1 MNRFPPLRT
10 SGYPLPPVQHLNKF
24 GKGPAGPWNEVSTG
38 YRNLLDVVLGEAF
51 LKTVLLELSAGEHR
65 QRVEGSLAQLGVAVV
80 GPDSS
85 AEHRA
90 RAEFRLVELPA
101 ALELSAGPPA
111 ALLASAEHYDLGL
124 ELLGQGRIVDV
135 ISLQVQASELT
146 LRLQV
151 LLNQQSELQAWQR
164 HQRFFKTLVECQQR
178 LLRARE
184 EQQLF
189 QDICQLIVEDSDYC
203 MAWVGLA
210 EHDEQRRVLPVAWSG
225 TEQGYLQS
233 AQITWDDSPSAQGPT
248 GRAVREGITV
258 TCSDFLT
265 DPIMARWREAATQR
279 GYRSS
284 LALALID
291 DEGRR
296 LGALTVYSPAPDN
309 FDAEIIALFEQLAK
323 DLALG
328 LTALRNR
335 QSSQRSRAELERITQ
350 QLHYLTASS
359 PCILYALSLRE
370 GRWVTSDVSPNI
382 ERMTGYAV
390 EQALQP
396 DWWSS
401 GVHPDDLTEVLERF
415 GAICQAGFG
424 TQEYRFRHAD
434 GRELWVLDELRK
446 VADDQMVGA
455 WTDISTLKA
464 SQEALRLSERRYRE
478 LFLSNPQP
486 MWVVDRQSLAF
497 LDVNAAALKH
507 YGYTREQFL
516 QLNLFD
522 IRRPSE
528 APRLQEALDAVQE
541 GLGRAGCMRHLKS
554 SGEEILVDIT
564 YHGLQ
569 FAGRPALLVLAQD
582 VTSTELAR
590 QSLEVQ
596 ARRAE
601 ALLQLPGLSEQREES
616 DFIEDVLE
624 LAEDLTGSQVA
635 FVHFVHEDQEVIEL
649 GAWSRR
655 TVQQHCQVVH
665 ESHYPISQAGIW
677 ADALRE
683 ARPVVFN
690 DYSAYPARRG
700 MPEGHTPL
708 VRFIS
713 VPVIEASRVV
723 LLFGVGNKGD
733 PYGDLDVETVQLI
746 ANDLWRIVQ
755 RRRAQERVLQLSR
768 AVEQSPHSVVIT
780 DLKGAIQY
788 VNDSFL
794 RTTGYSRAEVLGQNP
809 RLLKSGQTAP
819 EVYQAMWQALT
830 RGEIWKGELHN
841 RRKDGSIYVESAI
854 LCPIRQ
860 SDGRVTHYVGLKEDI
875 TERQLLEAELARHRH
890 RLEELV
896 DIRTAE
902 LAEATRRAE
911 AANLAKGTFLANMSH
926 EIRTPLNAILGLS
939 YLLRQSGLNPDQAH
953 KLEQV
958 DVAGRHLL
966 AVINQILDLAKIEAG
981 RFQLVETD
989 FGSRELLEE
998 AVRLVEGEAREK
1010 GLELRIDPA
1019 AVDLQVRGDVTRLRQ
1034 ALLNYL
1040 GNAIKFTQ
1048 VGHITVSC
1056 RLEEDEPEPLLR
1068 FEVED
1073 TGCGIEAEQLPRLF
1087 RSFEQLDSGANRRHG
1102 GTGLGLAITARM
1114 AELLGG
1120 QVGVESQLGQGSLFW
1135 FSARLP
1141 RSRGGGTTRLL
1152 SETPPEAAGAGSS
1165 LEELLRA
1172 RFRGARILLAEDHP
1186 VNLQVASELLSR
1198 VGMVVETAVN
1208 GREAL
1213 DLFLSQGFDLALVDL
1228 QMPELDGLEVA
1239 RAIRRLDRGKGLPI
1253 LAMTASVFQEDREAC
1268 RAAGMDDFVAKPV
1281 EPGELYTLLYRWLSG
1296 HSELPSGM
1304 PLLLPTAAAD
1314 PRAEL
1319 LRIPGLESQR
1329 ALAACN
1335 GDASNLLDLLR
1346 QFLLDSQLEL
1356 APLQPADGPLLERP
1370 AHRIKGAAAT
1380 LGAVRLAE
1388 LASRLEQ
1395 AAREGA
1401 LCVQPLELLRAEIAE
1416 LLGLLPAAV
1425 EQPAL
1430 EAPLPPRE
1438 LVQRLCHLLAQGDA
1452 DCLTL
1457 WQQHQPQLS
1466 ALLGDQSVEF
1476 ARLMDRFQF
1485 EDAYR
1490 ILQRFA

>member
-1 MNRFPPLRT
+1 ME
-10 SGYPLPPVQHLNKF
+10 GAH
-24 GKGPAGPWNEVSTG
+24 
-38 YRNLLDVVLGEAF
+38 
-51 LKTVLLELSAGEHR
+51 LKTVLLELSEGEHR
-65 QRVEGSLAQLGVAVV
+65 QQVEDSLAQLGVGVV
-80 GPDSS
+80 GPESS
-85 AEHRA
+85 AEQRA

-101 ALELSAGPPA
+101 ALDLSAGPPA
-111 ALLASAEHYDLGL
+111 ALLASAEHYGLGL
-124 ELLGQGRIVDV
+124 ELLGQGRIIDV
-135 ISLQVQASELT
+135 IPLQAEAGELA

-151 LLNQQSELQAWQR
+151 LLNQRSELQSWQR
-164 HQRFFKTLVECQQR
+164 HQRFFKVLVECQQR
-178 LLRARE
+178 LLRAPD
-184 EQQLF
+184 EQLLF
-189 QDICQLIVEDSDYC
+189 QEICQIIVEDPDYC
-203 MAWVGLA
+203 MAWVGIA
-210 EHDEQRRVLPVAWSG
+210 EHDQKRRVLPVAWSG

-233 AQITWDDSPSAQGPT
+233 VQITWDDAPSAQGPT
-248 GRAVREGITV
+248 GTAVREGITV
-258 TCSDFLT
+258 TCSDFLS
-265 DPIMARWREAATQR
+265 DPIMAPWREAATLR

-284 LALALID
+284 LALPLID
-291 DEGRR
+291 EEGQR
-296 LGALTVYSPAPDN
+296 LGALTVYSPYPKN
-309 FDAEIIALFEQLAK
+309 FDAEIMALFEQLAK
-323 DLALG
+323 ALALG

-335 QSSQRSRAELERITQ
+335 QSSTRSRAELERITQ

-359 PCILYALSLRE
+359 PSVLYALSFRNGE
-370 GRWVTSDVSPNI
+370 WVTRDVSPNI
-382 ERMTGYAV
+382 QRIAGYSV
-390 EQALQP
+390 EQALHP
-396 DWWSS
+396 DWWLFR
-401 GVHPDDLTEVLERF
+401 VHPDDVTEALE
-415 GAICQAGFG
+415 GLHHICENG
-424 TQEYRFRHAD
+424 TGSREYRFLHAQ
-434 GRELWVLDELRK
+434 GHYIWVLDELRR

-464 SQEALRLSERRYRE
+464 SQEALRLSESRYRE
-478 LFLSNPQP
+478 LFFSNPQP
-486 MWVVDRQSLAF
+486 MWVVDRETQGF
-497 LDVNAAALKH
+497 LDVNTAALTH

-522 IRRPSE
+522 IRPPSE
-528 APRLQEALDAVQE
+528 APRLQQALDSVQE
-541 GLGRAGCMRHLKS
+541 GLGRAGCMRHRKS
-554 SGEEILVDIT
+554 TGEEILVDIT

-569 FAGRPALLVLAQD
+569 FDGRPALLVLAQD
-582 VTSTELAR
+582 VTRTELAR
-590 QSLEVQ
+590 QALEVQ

-601 ALLQLPGLSEQREES
+601 ALLQLPVLAEQRGEA

-624 LAEDLTGSQVA
+624 LAEDLTDSQAA
-635 FVHFVHEDQEVIEL
+635 FVHFVHDDQETIEL

-665 ESHYPISQAGIW
+665 ESHYSVSQAGIW
-677 ADALRE
+677 ADALRQS
-683 ARPVVFN
+683 RPVVVN
-690 DYSAYPARRG
+690 DYTACPTRQG
-700 MPEGHTPL
+700 VPEGHTPL
-708 VRFIS
+708 LRFLS
-713 VPVIEASRVV
+713 VPVIEGGKVV
-723 LLFGVGNKGD
+723 LLVGVGNKSSH
-733 PYGDLDVETVQLI
+733 YEDLDVESVQII

-780 DLKGAIQY
+780 DLQGKIQY

-794 RTTGYSRAEVLGQNP
+794 RTTGYSREEVMGQNP
-809 RLLKSGQTAP
+809 RLLKSGQTPP

-841 RRKDGSIYVESAI
+841 RRKDGSTYVESAI

-860 SDGRVTHYVGLKEDI
+860 PDGRVTHYVGLKEDI
-875 TERQLLEAELARHRH
+875 SERQQLEAELANHRH

-939 YLLRQSGLNPDQAH
+939 YLLRQSGLNPEQAH

-989 FGSRELLEE
+989 FNSRELLEE
-998 AVRLVEGEAREK
+998 ALRLVEGEAHEK
-1010 GLELRIDPA
+1010 GLELRIDP
-1019 AVDLQVRGDVTRLRQ
+1019 DSTRIQVRGDVTRLRQ

-1040 GNAIKFTQ
+1040 GNAVKFTQ
-1048 VGHITVSC
+1048 AGHITVAC
-1056 RLEEDEPEPLLR
+1056 RLEEEGPEPLLR

-1087 RSFEQLDSGANRRHG
+1087 RNFEQLDSGANRRHG

-1114 AELLGG
+1114 AELMGG
-1120 QVGVESQLGQGSLFW
+1120 QVGVESRLGEGSRFW

-1141 RSRGGGTTRLL
+1141 RSSGARPSRLL
-1152 SETPPEAAGAGSS
+1152 AEADTGRAGSS

-1186 VNLQVASELLSR
+1186 VNLQVARELLAR

-1213 DLFLSQGFDLALVDL
+1213 ELFQAQGFDLLLVDL

-1239 RAIRRLDRGKGLPI
+1239 RAIRQLDRGRSLPI

-1296 HSELPSGM
+1296 HSEIPSGV
-1304 PLLLPTAAAD
+1304 PLTLPVFPAMAD
-1314 PRAEL
+1314 THAEL
-1319 LRIPGLESQR
+1319 LRIPGLETQR

-1335 GDASNLLDLLR
+1335 GDASRLLDLLR
-1346 QFLLDSQLEL
+1346 QFLLDSQREL
-1356 APLQPADGPLLERP
+1356 APLQAADGRLLERP
-1370 AHRIKGAAAT
+1370 AHRVKGAAAT

-1395 AAREGA
+1395 AARGGA
-1401 LCVQPLELLRAEIAE
+1401 LCAQPLELLRAEVEE
-1416 LLGLLPAAV
+1416 LLSLLAAPA
-1425 EQPAL
+1425 EQPSV
-1430 EAPLPPRE
+1430 EGSLPPRE
-1438 LVQRLCHLLAQGDA
+1438 LVDRLCHLLAQGDA

-1466 ALLGDQSVEF
+1466 ALLGSQTAEF

-1485 EDAYR
+1485 EDAHR
-1490 ILQRFA
+1490 ILEQLA